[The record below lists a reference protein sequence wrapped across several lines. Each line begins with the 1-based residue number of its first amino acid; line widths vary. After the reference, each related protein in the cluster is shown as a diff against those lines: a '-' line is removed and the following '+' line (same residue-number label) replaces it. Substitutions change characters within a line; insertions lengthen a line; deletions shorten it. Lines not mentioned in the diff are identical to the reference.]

1 MKKKIIDIC
10 LLFPV
15 TASALNFQGWV
26 SMFLS
31 PTIGQIL
38 SYGNILLIMIG
49 TVFLLKKRAPHTETG
64 NLWLPYFLV
73 FYLMVSVASV
83 INGYKYAILS
93 SIVPLIFCIG
103 HLSYLRFRENIVK
116 LEILLT
122 IVFTIANSLLIY
134 FVIINFDYDFYQK
147 GIQLSYGLD
156 RAQGIYGDANNA
168 AFVGVLGYIF
178 VSKCFNPKTKIQFL
192 LKIAFL
198 LISTYATFLTYST
211 TGFVVFIMSFA
222 LLNFKYLNKIR
233 LLLLPFLL
241 AGFYL
246 VMINLSSLLDGVD
259 LNPRQKEKI
268 LNFENLMK
276 LDFDNVS
283 TSGRDEF
290 VEQLMEYI
298 YESPLLGNGLDFG
311 AHHHGHNTYLSIFS
325 DAGIFPLLLFLFLL
339 FKYFKNIMLVTYEQR
354 FFALSIFLGF
364 CLFMLSLQT
373 IINQP
378 YLLVIFVYLAYFI
391 DSNIPKS
398 SLS

>member
-1 MKKKIIDIC
+1 
-10 LLFPV
+10 
-15 TASALNFQGWV
+15 
-26 SMFLS
+26 
-31 PTIGQIL
+31 
-38 SYGNILLIMIG
+38 
-49 TVFLLKKRAPHTETG
+49 
-64 NLWLPYFLV
+64 
-73 FYLMVSVASV
+73 
-83 INGYKYAILS
+83 
-93 SIVPLIFCIG
+93 
-103 HLSYLRFRENIVK
+103 
-116 LEILLT
+116 
-122 IVFTIANSLLIY
+122 
-134 FVIINFDYDFYQK
+134 
-147 GIQLSYGLD
+147 
-156 RAQGIYGDANNA
+156 
-168 AFVGVLGYIF
+168 
-178 VSKCFNPKTKIQFL
+178 
-192 LKIAFL
+192 
-198 LISTYATFLTYST
+198 
-211 TGFVVFIMSFA
+211 MSFA